1 MDDMKTGEMF
11 SVSLNSRLNN
21 GAAKF
26 EYMKGKNI
34 ISPGSVTQISN
45 QFTNAMTNVSMRPNT
60 IQNSKRNNSNIEDIL
75 KSPTSLGSGLHLQL

>member
-26 EYMKGKNI
+26 EYMKGKKI

-45 QFTNAMTNVSMRPNT
+45 
-60 IQNSKRNNSNIEDIL
+60 
-75 KSPTSLGSGLHLQL
+75 